1 MKEKPED
8 EAGESDI
15 SYEKKELEY
24 SQLLKIER
32 FQSLFLG
39 LFVVITV
46 KYSLQGSTVAFQSK
60 NSKREVF

>member
-8 EAGESDI
+8 EADESDI

-32 FQSLFLG
+32 FQNLFLN

-60 NSKREVF
+60 NSKR